1 MKTLLAALFLAPLAA
16 AATPPDACK
25 ILSVEEINAIAERP
39 VERLQ
44 PQKTGN
50 PSQCG
55 YLDSRKGAVLVVSVR
70 EVQYAV
76 RDEMHYE
83 RETLEKIY
91 KMKAKQLDTIGDGGF
106 WLAANKQMVFRKGKM
121 IASVTFSTP
130 KNQNEVDTGQVAR
143 LIETRLVEAAPK

>member
-1 MKTLLAALFLAPLAA
+1 MKTLILALLFIPMATLAA
-16 AATPPDACK
+16 PPEACS
-25 ILSVEEINAIAERP
+25 LLTTNEINAIAERP
-39 VERLQ
+39 VERVQ
-44 PQKTGN
+44 PQKSGN
-50 PSQCG
+50 PTQCG
-55 YLDSRKGAVLVVSVR
+55 FLDSRRGAVLVVSVR
-70 EVQYAV
+70 EVQYAA

-83 RETLEKIY
+83 RENLEKIY

-143 LIETRLVEAAPK
+143 LIETRLVEAPPK